1 LRVDRHYPYPLS
13 PIPFLEMN
21 IQRWIARRQAQWNE
35 LDSLLQRAQQR
46 GIKSLNA
53 KEIGT
58 LASLYRSVAADLAR
72 ANTNQIGQT
81 IVQEL
86 QALTTRGYSQIYR
99 GSRRQELRG
108 AIDFYLWKLPQVL
121 RETWGYTAVAFG
133 LFLIGA
139 LIAWWFAWQD
149 ASFMSLIVPQG
160 MIEKVRDR
168 HQLWMGSIL
177 GTEPFAASSI
187 AINNLSV
194 CFRMVGGGILV
205 GLWTIYALFYNG
217 LLIGAVATLVGQNGL
232 AYPFWAFVFPHGAL
246 ELPAIFISGGGG
258 LLIARG
264 LLFPG
269 SYRRRDAL
277 RIYGLQ
283 AAQLVMG
290 IVPMLLIAGTIEGFF
305 SPQEVIPSPVK
316 YLAGTGLFI
325 LLVLYTLRQQNIDK

>member
-1 LRVDRHYPYPLS
+1 
-13 PIPFLEMN
+13 MN
-21 IQRWIARRQAQWNE
+21 IQRWIARREAKWQE
-35 LDSLLQRAQQR
+35 LDRLLQRAEKR
-46 GIKSLNA
+46 GIKTLNA

-58 LASLYRSVAADLAR
+58 LASLYRSVAADLSR

-81 IVQEL
+81 IVQDL

-99 GSRRQELRG
+99 GSRRQEVRG
-108 AIDFYLWKLPQVL
+108 MLNFYLWELPQIL
-121 RETWGYTAVAFG
+121 RETWVYTAISFG
-133 LFLIGA
+133 LFMVGVT
-139 LIAWWFAWQD
+139 IAWWYAWQD
-149 ASFMSLIVPQG
+149 ASFLSVIVPANL
-160 MIEKVRDR
+160 IEKVRDR
-168 HQLWMGSIL
+168 HELWMGSIL

-194 CFRMVGGGILV
+194 AFRMVGGGITA
-205 GLWTIYALFYNG
+205 GLWTIFALFYNG
-217 LLIGAVATLVGQNGL
+217 LSIGAIATLVGQNGL

-246 ELPAIFISGGGG
+246 ELPAIFIAGGGG
-258 LLIARG
+258 LLIAKG

-269 SYRRRDAL
+269 RYRRRDAL

-305 SPQEVIPSPVK
+305 SPQNVIPSPVK

-325 LLVLYTLRQQNIDK
+325 LLILYVLRREEGKIAVTS